1 MSRLLRVKSSNP
13 SPGCRH
19 LFQGSVTVD
28 GEDVVGK
35 ELEGGE
41 GAAVGLD
48 GGEGL
53 ETDADHL
60 VEADPGEACDW
71 LI

>member
-1 MSRLLRVKSSNP
+1 MP
-13 SPGCRH
+13 A
-19 LFQGSVTVD
+19 D
-28 GEDVVGK
+28 GEDVVDK

-53 ETDADHL
+53 EADADHL

-71 LI
+71 LV

>member
-1 MSRLLRVKSSNP
+1 MSSVEN
-13 SPGCRH
+13 
-19 LFQGSVTVD
+19 LFKWSEPTD
-28 GEDVVGK
+28 GEDVVDK
-35 ELEGGE
+35 ELEGCEVSAG
-41 GAAVGLD
+41 GFD
-48 GGEGL
+48 GGQGL

>member
-1 MSRLLRVKSSNP
+1 M
-13 SPGCRH
+13 
-19 LFQGSVTVD
+19 TAD
-28 GEDVVGK
+28 GEDVVDK

-41 GAAVGLD
+41 GAAIGLD

-60 VEADPGEACDW
+60 VEANPGEACDW
-71 LI
+71 LIPRTNESLAW